1 MWIPGSK
8 KKKKTFLKTL
18 WSSSKIIAM
27 KNTLMFL
34 NLNLRIFD
42 FCRLIQTGAKKD
54 SSRLPGRSLFG
65 LFNSSVHAEVL
76 QYFAM
81 LRIHFAKT
89 SSRLSSAFMY
99 SLSVE
104 IMSFFSF
111 QIRWV
116 QRNPYFTYLLTRLSS
131 LWYCNFTALCKE
143 ITQRTCKHWGGLWSL
158 FFKHCCSYL
167 CCSCTLLHQP
177 VFSRAPSIYCW
188 YYFFEFRD

>member
-1 MWIPGSK
+1 
-8 KKKKTFLKTL
+8 
-18 WSSSKIIAM
+18 M

-111 QIRWV
+111 QIR
-116 QRNPYFTYLLTRLSS
+116 
-131 LWYCNFTALCKE
+131 
-143 ITQRTCKHWGGLWSL
+143 
-158 FFKHCCSYL
+158 
-167 CCSCTLLHQP
+167 
-177 VFSRAPSIYCW
+177 
-188 YYFFEFRD
+188 

>member
-1 MWIPGSK
+1 
-8 KKKKTFLKTL
+8 
-18 WSSSKIIAM
+18 
-27 KNTLMFL
+27 MFL

-65 LFNSSVHAEVL
+65 LFNSSIHAEVL

-188 YYFFEFRD
+188 YYFF